1 MKIHE
6 IKEMKTEEI
15 IQRIK
20 DEEKNLVDLRF
31 SHQLKQLTN
40 TSKLKNVKRDIA
52 RLKTVLQD
60 RELQTEGSSVKGA
73 IALKDG
79 IPWIKKNENRCCC

>member
-6 IKEMKTEEI
+6 IREMKTEEI

-20 DEEKNLVDLRF
+20 DEALNLVDLRF

-40 TSKLKNVKRDIA
+40 TAKIKLVKKDIA
-52 RLKTVLQD
+52 RLKTVLD
-60 RELQTEGSSVKGA
+60 ERNRSIDTVAKKGA
-73 IALKDG
+73 SA
-79 IPWIKKNENRCCC
+79 